1 MHRLYRL
8 QLRLNLTRREGAALL
23 ALGALLTL
31 GLAARA
37 WQQHPPTL
45 PDDAYAEVDR
55 LFAEADHIPDTPAP
69 ASLASAPAS
78 LAPAPVVPARI
89 ERLDLNTAS
98 AEELEQLPRI
108 GPALAA
114 RILAYRARHGGFRR
128 VEELTAV
135 PGIGDKTL
143 ARLHPYLTVSS
154 AASPD

>member
-8 QLRLNLTRREGAALL
+8 QMRLNLTRREGTALLTFGALL
-23 ALGALLTL
+23 ALG
-31 GLAARA
+31 LAAQA
-37 WQQHPPTL
+37 WQHRPPAL
-45 PDDAYAEVDR
+45 PDDAYAEADR
-55 LFAEADHIPDTPAP
+55 LFAEAGTFPDAP
-69 ASLASAPAS
+69 DAPGRSSPLAD
-78 LAPAPVVPARI
+78 APVVPARA

-98 AEELEQLPRI
+98 ADELERLPRI